1 MITTKVKP
9 LVLKR
14 FTFYSLEFAATP
26 ITTWRGERFR
36 SVLNRM
42 YLPFIRSGWPV
53 PLSFVL
59 DICTLLLNPGTM
71 PSSGARRDTVPPEF
85 RRLVTWY
92 PTVLQRLRQHPVFES
107 MHVLLESLPD
117 SSRQDQAV
125 AAFLNFLVSGASG
138 FENIYPFDT
147 RDLQLEQAAIT
158 EQGIKLVTVGADRK
172 PKTETFP
179 FRGLKPL
186 REAPETVA
194 VHDVLLMLC
203 EYFEARPLETI
214 LTPDLQL
221 VLEIAART
229 RSGKG
234 RVDYRLLSWLLG
246 RSRIEDVETLPPHP
260 RVVEELQPTN
270 MQEEEGQTGGYIDVA
285 KKRFRGSIGEVLPAE
300 LSLWNHRALTLQK
313 FLNEGVLTYV
323 RENFEYVDNELR
335 VLFCLVVDNSLP
347 MRQAREDAAAEL
359 GQGLTPY
366 IRARALAALMMQ
378 DLAAFMPRDE
388 VQVDCG
394 VYLWHPTAS
403 TETAGEYSCAGTV
416 DLFSWSPEDAQ
427 RRLDFLRGLTA
438 PLPELFYARLTQE
451 DAEARP
457 ELEPNPFDFVE
468 HRHRSRHYHCRHI
481 VLLSSSATI
490 DALVDA
496 IPPLGLDASDSGADS
511 LHLIT
516 CDVNQATL
524 GIARVSAMDYGIGPA
539 GSLPGRSSEHQVRF
553 QFINTVLRKGAGMPV
568 DNAHDLQWEQFS

>member
-1 MITTKVKP
+1 MTVTQVKP

-26 ITTWRGERFR
+26 VTTWRGERFR

-71 PSSGARRDTVPPEF
+71 PSSGARSSTVPPEF
-85 RRLVTWY
+85 RRLTTIY
-92 PTVLQRLRQHPVFES
+92 PAVLQRLRQHPVFES
-107 MHVLLESLPD
+107 MHPLLESLPD

-125 AAFLNFLVSGASG
+125 AAFLNFLVAGASG
-138 FENIYPFDT
+138 FESIYTFDT
-147 RDLQLEQAAIT
+147 RDLVLEQAAIT
-158 EQGIKLVTVGADRK
+158 EQGIKLVTVGSDRK
-172 PKTETFP
+172 PRTETFP

-186 REAPETVA
+186 RDAPETVA
-194 VHDVLLMLC
+194 AHDVLLMLC
-203 EYFEARPLETI
+203 EYFETHPLETI
-214 LTPDLQL
+214 ITADLRL

-246 RSRIEDVETLPPHP
+246 RSRIEDVESLPPHP
-260 RVVEELQPTN
+260 RVVQELQPTN
-270 MQEEEGQTGGYIDVA
+270 MQEVEGQTGGYIDVA
-285 KKRFRGSIGEVLPAE
+285 KKRFRGSVGEILPAE
-300 LSLWNHRALTLQK
+300 LGLWNHRALTLQK

-323 RENFEYVDNELR
+323 RENFEYIEHELR
-335 VLFCLVVDNSLP
+335 VLLCLVIDNSLP
-347 MRQAREDAAAEL
+347 MRQAREDAAPEL

-366 IRARALAALMMQ
+366 IRARALAALMLQ
-378 DLAAFMPRDE
+378 DLACFLPRE
-388 VQVDCG
+388 NVRVDCG
-394 VYLWHPTAS
+394 VYLWHPKAS
-403 TETAGEYSCAGTV
+403 TETTGEVSCAGTI
-416 DLFSWSPEDAQ
+416 DLFSWSPAGAQ
-427 RRLDFLRGLTA
+427 DRLAFLRGLTA
-438 PLPELFYARLTQE
+438 PMPELFYARLTQE

-457 ELEPNPFDFVE
+457 ELEPNPFQYVE
-468 HRHRSRHYHCRHI
+468 HRHRSCHYHCRHI

-496 IPPLGLDASDSGADS
+496 VPPLGLEASDSGPDS
-511 LHLIT
+511 LHLVT

-524 GIARVSAMDYGIGPA
+524 GVARVSAMDYDIGPA
-539 GSLPGRSSEHQVRF
+539 GLLHGRSSEHQVRF
-553 QFINTVLRKGAGMPV
+553 QFVNTVLRKGAGKPV
-568 DNAHDLQWEQFS
+568 DDAHDLQWGQFS